1 MPDNRIPIT
10 GDRIMPRE
18 TEPVTI
24 VQAEGAG
31 DMDHVRALFVEY
43 QEWLDEPIC
52 FEGFEDELRG
62 LPGEYAPPRG
72 RLLLARDGA
81 AIAGGVGLWPLA
93 GGDCEM
99 RRLYVRPPW
108 RGRGLGRRL
117 AGTVVAEAGGAG
129 YARVVLHTLEKM
141 AEALALY
148 RSMGFTAAP
157 SYHAPARDQAVYLAL
172 GL

>member
-1 MPDNRIPIT
+1 
-10 GDRIMPRE
+10 MPRE
-18 TEPVTI
+18 TEPIAI

-93 GGDCEM
+93 GGDCEI
-99 RRLYVRPPW
+99 RRLYVRPSW

-117 AGTVVAEAGGAG
+117 AGTVVAEAAGAG
-129 YARVVLHTLEKM
+129 YARVALHTLDKM
-141 AEALALY
+141 PEAQALY
-148 RSMGFTAAP
+148 RSLGFVDAP
-157 SYHAPARDQAVYLAL
+157 PYHASAKECAIYLVL
-172 GL
+172 DL